1 LSVAA
6 RLRNAGRTDIGLIE
20 PSEQHY
26 YQPLWTLVRGRR
38 RQPRGNRYDLAPKT
52 WDMIRNLKS
61 GTAVFTQPSGAIK
74 CAGAPQKSAGLAAD
88 YWRKQ
93 GVLRD
98 IRVVMVLPT
107 PGIAPRK
114 SNRPPCW

>member
-1 LSVAA
+1 
-6 RLRNAGRTDIGLIE
+6 
-20 PSEQHY
+20 
-26 YQPLWTLVRGRR
+26 
-38 RQPRGNRYDLAPKT
+38 
-52 WDMIRNLKS
+52 MIRNLKS
-61 GTAVFTQPSGAIK
+61 GTAVFTQPSGPIK
-74 CAGAPQKSAGLAAD
+74 CAGAPQKIAYLAAD

-107 PGIAPRK
+107 PGIATRK